1 MSQIRVSSIKD
12 LSDSAGFLLSTG
24 KIHAIGTLTVSNIV
38 INGKISGNSDYII
51 PDMSGNAGKFL
62 RAGASGLEWASTG
75 GGSGIRSMQVWTSNG
90 TWSRPNNCKSIIVT
104 VTGAGGGGSGH
115 CESAGAGGTA
125 ERVIDVTNVNSVS
138 VTVGN
143 PGGGTNYA
151 GCGGNGNSSSFGS
164 YCSASGGL
172 GANCSTQHAGG

>member
-104 VTGAGGGGSGH
+104 VTGAGGGGSGVYP
-115 CESAGAGGTA
+115 SPNTAGKGGGPGGPYAGAGNGSAANNNTA
-125 ERVIDVTNVNSVS
+125 DSALANSGS
-138 VTVGN
+138 
-143 PGGGTNYA
+143 GGG
-151 GCGGNGNSSSFGS
+151 GGADGSPRDGGFGG
-164 YCSASGGL
+164 SGIVL
-172 GANCSTQHAGG
+172 IAYPT